1 MTAAEVLG
9 MGIKTILVPIDGGKG
24 SFAALDRAF
33 VVAKRFG
40 AHIQALHVMQRVSD
54 AASYG
59 FYNVPAKLRKNVE
72 SEAEK
77 AALEKAAELQEQ
89 FEDFCSQYDLP
100 ISEQPSE
107 EAGATAA
114 WHQEFGHV
122 AEILVRHG
130 RVSDLIAVPR
140 PRVKTGTVRRSPV
153 GQAIEA
159 VLLETGRPV
168 LIEPPNCKAKR
179 CERVAI
185 GWNES
190 SEASRALAMTL
201 PWLVEMSAVTII
213 ISEKRQPRV
222 KAVLDYLAWHG
233 VTANVQILDGR
244 GRSVAEA
251 MLSVCADV
259 GAEFLIVGG
268 FSHARARELLF
279 GGVTHYLLAESS
291 IVTIMVH

>member
-1 MTAAEVLG
+1 

-33 VVAKRFG
+33 VVANRFG
-40 AHIQALHVMQRVSD
+40 AHIEVLHVMQRVSD

-59 FYNVPAKLRKNVE
+59 FYNVPARLRKSVE
-72 SEAEK
+72 TEAEK
-77 AALEKAAELQEQ
+77 TALQKAAELREQ
-89 FEDFCSQYDLP
+89 FEDFCSQYQVS
-100 ISEQPSE
+100 ISEEPAAQDGP
-107 EAGATAA
+107 TAA
-114 WHQEFGHV
+114 WRQEFGHV
-122 AEILVRHG
+122 AEILVSHG

-140 PRVKTGTVRRSPV
+140 PRLKTDTVRRSPV
-153 GQAIEA
+153 GQAVEA

-168 LIEPPNCKAKR
+168 LIEPPNCQAKR

-190 SEASRALAMTL
+190 AEASRALAMTL
-201 PWLVEMSAVTII
+201 PWLVEMSAVTLI
-213 ISEKRQPRV
+213 ISKKREPRV

-233 VTANVQILDGR
+233 VRADVQILDDR
-244 GRSVAEA
+244 GSSIGEA
-251 MLSVCADV
+251 ILNVCSDV

-279 GGVTHYLLAESS
+279 GGVTHYLLAESR